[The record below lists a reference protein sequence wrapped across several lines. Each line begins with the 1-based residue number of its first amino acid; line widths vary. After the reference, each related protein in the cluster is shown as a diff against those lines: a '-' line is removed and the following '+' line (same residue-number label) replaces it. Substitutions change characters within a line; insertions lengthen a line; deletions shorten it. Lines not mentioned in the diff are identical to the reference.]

1 MNFRTLQANE
11 IECRVGTQD
20 KGLEWCTLLLYKD
33 ARVDQ
38 RLLDEVVG
46 ATHWQRSHELIDGQL
61 FCTVSI
67 YDADTKQWV
76 SKQDVGT
83 ESNTEKEKGRASDAF
98 KRACFNW
105 GIGREL
111 YSAPLIF
118 INVDES
124 EFKVNTKGEKS
135 VKTTFEVKEI
145 GYDDNRN
152 INKLTIVD
160 GKGRVRFTMGGK
172 GGNVTKSEAKKA
184 PEPTPAPAPAFDLQ
198 GTKLKICGIAT
209 YDEGKA
215 IFLNTPKEY
224 QAEIR
229 EFIYAQYD
237 ILGIKYNKQS

>member
-20 KGLEWCTLLLYKD
+20 KGGKWCTLLLYKD

-46 ATHWQRSHELIDGQL
+46 ATRWQRSHELIDGQL

-67 YDADTKQWV
+67 YDQETKQWV

-111 YSAPLIF
+111 YSAPF
-118 INVDES
+118 IYIDDIAENEV
-124 EFKVNTKGEKS
+124 KTNAKGEKQ
-135 VKTTFEVKEI
+135 VKVPFFVKEI
-145 GYDDNRN
+145 GYDDSRN

-160 GKGRVRFTMGGK
+160 KSGKVRYTMGGK
-172 GGNVTKSEAKKA
+172 GGKVSKSEAKQA
-184 PEPTPAPAPAFDLQ
+184 PKQIPASSFDLQ
-198 GTKLKICGIAT
+198 AVKLKICGITSYA
-209 YDEGKA
+209 EGLA
-215 IFLNTPKEY
+215 IFNETPKEY
-224 QAEIR
+224 QAEVKQ
-229 EFIYAQYD
+229 FVCDQLD
-237 ILGIKYNKQS
+237 ILGIPHK

>member
-20 KGLEWCTLLLYKD
+20 KGCKWCTLLLYKD

-46 ATHWQRSHELIDGQL
+46 ATRWQRSHELIDGQL

-67 YDADTKQWV
+67 YDTETNQWV

-111 YSAPLIF
+111 YTAPFIF
-118 INVDES
+118 IKDLDANDFNNGKLKMGR
-124 EFKVNTKGEKS
+124 FKVKS
-135 VKTTFEVKEI
+135 I
-145 GYDDNRN
+145 DYDEQRN
-152 INKLTIVD
+152 VSELTIVD
-160 GKGRVRFTMGGK
+160 SDGKVRFTMGGK
-172 GGNVTKSEAKKA
+172 GGNVYKSEAKKA
-184 PEPTPAPAPAFDLQ
+184 PAPAPTPAPVFDLQ
-198 GTKLKICGIAT
+198 GAKLKICGITT

>member
-20 KGLEWCTLLLYKD
+20 KSLKWCTLLLYKD

-46 ATHWQRSHELIDGQL
+46 ATRWQRSHELIDGQL

-111 YSAPLIF
+111 YTAPFIF
-118 INVDES
+118 INLNES
-124 EFKVNTKGEKS
+124 DIKEGKLKMSRFKVGH
-135 VKTTFEVKEI
+135 I
-145 GYDDNRN
+145 AYDEQRN
-152 INKLTIVD
+152 VSELTIVD
-160 GKGRVRFTMGGK
+160 SDGNVRFTMGGK
-172 GGNVTKSEAKKA
+172 GGKVSKSEEKKA
-184 PEPTPAPAPAFDLQ
+184 PTPAPAPAPASAPKATPFDMQ
-198 GTKLKICGIAT
+198 GVKLKICGITTPEEGYAIYNAT
-209 YDEGKA
+209 PEEY
-215 IFLNTPKEY
+215 KEEVK
-224 QAEIR
+224 Q
-229 EFIYAQYD
+229 FVCDQFD
-237 ILGIKYNKQS
+237 ILGIPHK

>member
-20 KGLEWCTLLLYKD
+20 KGLKWCTLLLYKD

-111 YSAPLIF
+111 YTAPF
-118 INVDES
+118 IYIKDLGANDFS
-124 EFKVNTKGEKS
+124 NGKLKMGRFKVKS
-135 VKTTFEVKEI
+135 I
-145 GYDDNRN
+145 AYDEQRN
-152 INKLTIVD
+152 VSELTIVD
-160 GKGRVRFTMGGK
+160 SDGNVRFTMGGK
-172 GGNVTKSEAKKA
+172 GGKASKSEAKQ
-184 PEPTPAPAPAFDLQ
+184 APAPKAPDFDLQ
-198 GTKLKICGIAT
+198 GMKLKICAIT
-209 YDEGKA
+209 SYDEGIAIYKA
-215 IFLNTPKEY
+215 TPKEY
-224 QAEIR
+224 QAEVKQ
-229 EFIYAQYD
+229 FVCDQLD
-237 ILGIKYNKQS
+237 ILGIPHK

>member
-20 KGLEWCTLLLYKD
+20 KGCKWCTLLLYKD

-67 YDADTKQWV
+67 YDPDTKQWV

-111 YSAPLIF
+111 YTAPF
-118 INVDES
+118 IYIKDLNANDFNNGKLKMGR
-124 EFKVNTKGEKS
+124 FKVKS
-135 VKTTFEVKEI
+135 I
-145 GYDDNRN
+145 AYDEQRN
-152 INKLTIVD
+152 VSELTIVD
-160 GKGRVRFTMGGK
+160 SDGNVRFTMGGK
-172 GGNVTKSEAKKA
+172 GGCVRRSEAKKA
-184 PEPTPAPAPAFDLQ
+184 PTPAPVPQATPFDLQ
-198 GTKLKICGIAT
+198 GAKLKICGITTAEEGYAIYNAT
-209 YDEGKA
+209 PEEYKA
-215 IFLNTPKEY
+215 EVKQFVCD
-224 QAEIR
+224 Q
-229 EFIYAQYD
+229 FD
-237 ILGIKYNKQS
+237 ILGIPHK

>member
-20 KGLEWCTLLLYKD
+20 KGLKWCTLLLYKD

-67 YDADTKQWV
+67 YDAEMKQWV

-111 YSAPLIF
+111 YTAPF
-118 INVDES
+118 IYIKDLNANDFNNGKLKMGR
-124 EFKVNTKGEKS
+124 FKVKS
-135 VKTTFEVKEI
+135 I
-145 GYDDNRN
+145 AYDEQRN
-152 INKLTIVD
+152 VSELTIVD
-160 GKGRVRFTMGGK
+160 NDGNVRFTMGGK
-172 GGNVTKSEAKKA
+172 GGNVRRSEAKKA
-184 PEPTPAPAPAFDLQ
+184 PAPAPAPAPQAAPFDMQ
-198 GTKLKICGIAT
+198 GVKLKICGIT
-209 YDEGKA
+209 SYEEGIAIYKA
-215 IFLNTPKEY
+215 TPKEY
-224 QAEIR
+224 QAEVKQ
-229 EFIYAQYD
+229 FVCDQLD
-237 ILGIKYNKQS
+237 ILGIPHK

>member
-20 KGLEWCTLLLYKD
+20 KSLKWCTLLLYKD

-46 ATHWQRSHELIDGQL
+46 ATRWQRSHELIDGQL

-111 YSAPLIF
+111 YTAPF
-118 INVDES
+118 ICIKDLNANDFNS
-124 EFKVNTKGEKS
+124 GKLKMGRFKVKS
-135 VKTTFEVKEI
+135 I
-145 GYDDNRN
+145 AYDEQRN
-152 INKLTIVD
+152 VSELTIVD
-160 GKGRVRFTMGGK
+160 SDGNVRFTMGGK
-172 GGNVTKSEAKKA
+172 GGIVSKSEAKKA
-184 PEPTPAPAPAFDLQ
+184 PTPAPAPAPQATPFDLQ
-198 GTKLKICGIAT
+198 GTKLKICGITTA
-209 YDEGKA
+209 DEGYA
-215 IFLNTPKEY
+215 IYNATPEEYKEEVK
-224 QAEIR
+224 Q
-229 EFIYAQYD
+229 FVCDQFD
-237 ILGIKYNKQS
+237 ILGIPHK

>member
-20 KGLEWCTLLLYKD
+20 KGCKWCTLLLYKD

-124 EFKVNTKGEKS
+124 EFKINTKGEKS

-160 GKGRVRFTMGGK
+160 DKGNVRFTMGGK
-172 GGNVTKSEAKKA
+172 GGSVRRSEAKKA
-184 PEPTPAPAPAFDLQ
+184 PEPAPAPAPEATPFDLQ
-198 GTKLKICGIAT
+198 GTKLKICGITTA
-209 YDEGKA
+209 DEGYAIYNATPEEYKA
-215 IFLNTPKEY
+215 EVKQFVCD
-224 QAEIR
+224 Q
-229 EFIYAQYD
+229 FD
-237 ILGIKYNKQS
+237 ILGIPHK

>member
-20 KGLEWCTLLLYKD
+20 KGCKWCTLLLYKD

-111 YSAPLIF
+111 YTAPF
-118 INVDES
+118 ICVKDLNANDFNS
-124 EFKVNTKGEKS
+124 GKLKMGHFKVKS
-135 VKTTFEVKEI
+135 I
-145 GYDDNRN
+145 AYDEQRN
-152 INKLTIVD
+152 VSELTIVD
-160 GKGRVRFTMGGK
+160 SDGNVRFTMGGK
-172 GGNVTKSEAKKA
+172 GGKVTKSEAKKA
-184 PEPTPAPAPAFDLQ
+184 PTPASAPQAPPFDMQ
-198 GTKLKICGIAT
+198 GVKLKICGIT
-209 YDEGKA
+209 SYEEGIAIYKA
-215 IFLNTPKEY
+215 TPKEY
-224 QAEIR
+224 QAEVKQ
-229 EFIYAQYD
+229 FVCDQLD
-237 ILGIKYNKQS
+237 ILGIPHK

>member
-20 KGLEWCTLLLYKD
+20 KECKWCTLLLYKD

-46 ATHWQRSHELIDGQL
+46 ATRWQRSHELIDGQL

-67 YDADTKQWV
+67 YDAETMQWV

-111 YSAPLIF
+111 YTSPF
-118 INVDES
+118 IYIKDLGADDFNNGKLKMGR
-124 EFKVNTKGEKS
+124 FKVKS
-135 VKTTFEVKEI
+135 I
-145 GYDDNRN
+145 AYDEQRN
-152 INKLTIVD
+152 VSELTIVD
-160 GKGRVRFTMGGK
+160 SDGKVRFTMGGK
-172 GGNVTKSEAKKA
+172 GGKVTKSEAKKA
-184 PEPTPAPAPAFDLQ
+184 PAPAPSPQTPPFDMQ
-198 GTKLKICGIAT
+198 GVKLKICGIT
-209 YDEGKA
+209 SYEEGIA
-215 IFLNTPKEY
+215 IYKSTPKEY
-224 QAEIR
+224 QAEVKQ
-229 EFIYAQYD
+229 FVCDQLD
-237 ILGIKYNKQS
+237 ILGILHK

>member
-20 KGLEWCTLLLYKD
+20 KGLKWCTLLLYKD

-111 YSAPLIF
+111 YTAPLIYIKDLGANDF
-118 INVDES
+118 SNGKLKMGR
-124 EFKVNTKGEKS
+124 FKVKS
-135 VKTTFEVKEI
+135 I
-145 GYDDNRN
+145 AYDEQRN
-152 INKLTIVD
+152 VSELTIEDSD
-160 GKGRVRFTMGGK
+160 GNVRFTMGGK
-172 GGNVTKSEAKKA
+172 GGNVRRSEAKKA
-184 PEPTPAPAPAFDLQ
+184 PAPAPAPAPQAAPFDMQ
-198 GTKLKICGIAT
+198 GVKLKICGIT
-209 YDEGKA
+209 SYEEGIAIYKA
-215 IFLNTPKEY
+215 TPKEY
-224 QAEIR
+224 QAEVKQ
-229 EFIYAQYD
+229 FICDQFD
-237 ILGIKYNKQS
+237 ILGIPHK

>member
-20 KGLEWCTLLLYKD
+20 KGCKWCTLLLYKD

-46 ATHWQRSHELIDGQL
+46 ATRWQRSHELIDGQL

-111 YSAPLIF
+111 YTAPFIF
-118 INVDES
+118 IKDLNANDFNS
-124 EFKVNTKGEKS
+124 GKLKMGRFKVKS
-135 VKTTFEVKEI
+135 I
-145 GYDDNRN
+145 AYDEQRN
-152 INKLTIVD
+152 VSELTIVD
-160 GKGRVRFTMGGK
+160 SDGNVRFTMGGK
-172 GGNVTKSEAKKA
+172 GGSVRRSEAKKA
-184 PEPTPAPAPAFDLQ
+184 PEPAPAPAPQATHFDIQ
-198 GTKLKICGIAT
+198 GTKLKICGITTA
-209 YDEGKA
+209 DEGYAIYNATPEKHKA
-215 IFLNTPKEY
+215 EVKQFVCD
-224 QAEIR
+224 Q
-229 EFIYAQYD
+229 FD
-237 ILGIKYNKQS
+237 ILGIPHK